1 MAWNKWN
8 KAPTK
13 KSPKKSWSPEELKMV
28 GFVMKKGIKI
38 AMSPDWK
45 HEFDHWQIDIKVGN
59 GKWHTDPKR
68 YNDEEVHDSIIKYYK
83 YYYDKYKLNTN
94 KNG

>member
-13 KSPKKSWSPEELKMV
+13 KSPKKSWSPEELKIV
-28 GFVMKKGIKI
+28 SFVIGKGIKI

-45 HEFDHWQIDIKVGN
+45 HEFNYWQIDIKIGR
-59 GKWHTDPKR
+59 GEWHTDPKR
-68 YNDEEVHDSIIKYYK
+68 NTNEEVNENIIKYYK
-83 YYYDKYKLNTN
+83 YYYDKYN
-94 KNG
+94 K